1 MCFLHEGIKYLYLKE
16 TLKVLLTVSW
26 ACHVYC
32 KTKIPTLLLGNVDI
46 IDFETKKTC
55 LFVHYQENM
64 YTVML
69 YCMQTI

>member
-32 KTKIPTLLLGNVDI
+32 KPKIRRLLLDNVDS
-46 IDFETKKTC
+46 IDSET
-55 LFVHYQENM
+55 
-64 YTVML
+64 
-69 YCMQTI
+69 